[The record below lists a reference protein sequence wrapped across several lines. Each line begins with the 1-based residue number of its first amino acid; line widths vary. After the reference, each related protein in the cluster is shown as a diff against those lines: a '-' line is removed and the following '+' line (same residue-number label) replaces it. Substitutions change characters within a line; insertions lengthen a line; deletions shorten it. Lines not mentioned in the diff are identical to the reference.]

1 MKKICICLLLIFSL
15 CFSLMDF
22 SIAQAYPGYRE
33 ITGTWTSGSYPN
45 TTTHHEY
52 TEWCCQYKC
61 VVLRKWTD

>member
-1 MKKICICLLLIFSL
+1 
-15 CFSLMDF
+15 MDF